1 MRIYEG
7 DRDHAPVE
15 RGPSSSTPTPR
26 RSVGVADY
34 AITVDDAVLVTSG
47 LGSCVAVGLSDG
59 SSAAG
64 MLHVML
70 PAANGRPVENPAK
83 YADTGVELL
92 LTELEAIGVQRSDLS
107 AKIAGGSEMIA
118 FDSQNRSIGECNVQA
133 VRRALAAHDVP
144 IDGEDVG
151 GDEGRT
157 VELTVDGTLLVRSAR
172 AGRRSF

>member
-7 DRDHAPVE
+7 DRDHAPVADG
-15 RGPSSSTPTPR
+15 RSPSTRTTR

-64 MLHVML
+64 LLHVML
-70 PAANGRPVENPAK
+70 PTADGRPVEKPAK
-83 YADTGVELL
+83 FADTGVELL
-92 LTELEAIGVQRSDLS
+92 LAELEAIGIPRGELF
-107 AKIAGGSEMIA
+107 AKLAGGSEMIA
-118 FDSQNRSIGECNVQA
+118 FESQDRSIGERNVEA
-133 VRRALAAHDVP
+133 VRAALADHDVP
-144 IDGEDVG
+144 INDEDVG

-157 VELTVDGTLLVRSAR
+157 VEFTVDGSLLIRSAT
-172 AGRRSF
+172 AGRRRL

>member
-7 DRDHAPVE
+7 DRDHVPVPE
-15 RGPSSSTPTPR
+15 GRSPSTRAPR

-64 MLHVML
+64 LLHVML
-70 PAANGRPVENPAK
+70 PTADGRPVEKPAK
-83 YADTGVELL
+83 FADTGVELL
-92 LTELEAIGVQRSDLS
+92 LAELDAIGVPAEQLF
-107 AKIAGGSEMIA
+107 AKLAGGSEMIA
-118 FDSQNRSIGECNVQA
+118 FDSQDRSIGERNVEA
-133 VRRALAAHDVP
+133 VKTALAANDVP
-144 IDGEDVG
+144 IHDEDVG

-157 VELTVDGTLLVRSAR
+157 VELTVDGSLLIRSAT
-172 AGRRSF
+172 AGRRLL